1 MIIVLTVAG
10 LVENKGYFTLLKA
23 AQKIVP
29 NEPNIKFITVGECP
43 LRPKIE
49 SFITPKNCVKMQFL
63 QRGVS

>member
-43 LRPKIE
+43 LRPKM
-49 SFITPKNCVKMQFL
+49 FCPFFRNMDFL
-63 QRGVS
+63 FCQC